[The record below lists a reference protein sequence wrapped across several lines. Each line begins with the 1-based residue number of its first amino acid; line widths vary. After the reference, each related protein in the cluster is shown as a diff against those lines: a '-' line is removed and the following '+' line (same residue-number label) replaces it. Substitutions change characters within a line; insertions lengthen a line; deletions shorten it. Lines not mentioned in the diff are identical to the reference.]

1 MIDAFGVVHTD
12 ISKGLPSYL
21 RQVGNK
27 PTSQYS
33 RLKIDSNKYGK
44 ASAKAR
50 AEHYAGKR
58 SPEVEEAWYLGKIST
73 KSFRNDK
80 WMNAMR
86 YQSKGMGAAENRRKI
101 EGIKQRPLRN
111 I

>member
-1 MIDAFGVVHTD
+1 MIDAFGIDRTE

-27 PTSQYS
+27 PMSQYS

-44 ASAKAR
+44 ASAKAK

-58 SPEVEEAWYLGKIST
+58 SPEITEAWYLGKIST
-73 KSFRNDK
+73 KSFHNHK

-86 YQSKGMGAAENRRKI
+86 YQTKGGRAAENRRKI
-101 EGIKQRPLRN
+101 EGIRPRPLEN